1 MDQRYNMEREIAEA
15 KKRRRIAL
23 ALREKKMTFR
33 EIGDVLNVSRQRAEQ
48 IVKSAIKERAMA

>member
-48 IVKSAIKERAMA
+48 LVRRAEKLKETT